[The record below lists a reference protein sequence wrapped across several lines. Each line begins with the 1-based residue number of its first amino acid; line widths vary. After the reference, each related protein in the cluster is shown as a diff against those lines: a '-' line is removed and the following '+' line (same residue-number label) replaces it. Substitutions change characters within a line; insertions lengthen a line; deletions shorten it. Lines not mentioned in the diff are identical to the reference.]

1 LAEEEDA
8 LDKEE
13 VKNTLTE
20 RRVFYA
26 LVKLAGDN
34 VGRVQALKMASEVL
48 PQGTLLDALPP
59 TLIMEIVG
67 RAEQDLQLASAI
79 QAEYDVETY
88 VLELEVQKI
97 AVGAAV
103 E

>member
-8 LDKEE
+8 LDDEE
-13 VKNTLTE
+13 AKNTLTE

-26 LVKLAGDN
+26 LAKLAGDN
-34 VGRVQALKMASEVL
+34 VGRVQVLKMALEVL
-48 PQGTLLDALPP
+48 PQGILLEALPP

-67 RAEQDLQLASAI
+67 RAEQDLANAM
-79 QAEYDVETY
+79 QAEYDVETC
-88 VLELEVQKI
+88 LKL